1 MGHLAERV
9 ARAKMAA
16 EFAVVTK
23 NKAGQVKKVDL
34 PGHDGKRYM
43 VIVKRTSD
51 GIHTDCYVATRQ
63 IGSVPCKGNEH
74 ATCYHTLAAVVVAA
88 KQMNGE
94 VRFAE
99 TEIAADK
106 LARFGGK
113 VVKVEGNGH
122 PVWAVFFTTA
132 EPVASEPVNKALG
145 LPGNVPP
152 TVKRTSRMYK

>member
-9 ARAKMAA
+9 QRAKMAA

-51 GIHTDCYVATRQ
+51 GIHTDCYVETKQ

-122 PVWAVFFTTA
+122 PVWAVFFTT
-132 EPVASEPVNKALG
+132 EPVAPEPVENKALG
-145 LPGNVPP
+145 LPGNVLP
-152 TVKRTSRMYK
+152 TRKITTRMYK